1 MEERVFE
8 REGVRLWALLWPGE
22 PERLPVVFLPG
33 FLGPPEAYRAEARTL
48 GTRSVAAL
56 GFRGSPGCGAPGQGW
71 SVEDFLADLV
81 FLLERLAIPPFL
93 RSAYSSNV
101 PLALAYAVRHPER
114 VRGLLLIDY
123 PARVPRPGADWVRR
137 MREARPDLPEAALL
151 GIHAEFGP
159 FDAGPLL
166 SRVRAPTLILR
177 GNPERGGRLDEAEAG
192 AMRAALPEAQVLA
205 FPDAGHEIWDPDPGA
220 YLEALKG
227 FVAEIEDR
235 G

>member
-8 REGVRLWALLWPGE
+8 RGGVRLRALLWPGE
-22 PERLPVVFLPG
+22 SERLPVVFLPG
-33 FLGPPEAYRAEARTL
+33 FLGPPEAYRAEARAL
-48 GTRSVAAL
+48 APHPVAAL
-56 GFRGSPGCGAPGQGW
+56 GLRGSPGCGAPERGW

-81 FLLERLAIPPFL
+81 FLLERRAIPPFL
-93 RSAYSSNV
+93 LSAYSSNV
-101 PLALAYAVRHPER
+101 PLALAYAARHPER

-137 MREARPDLPEAALL
+137 MRKARPDLPEAALL

-166 SRVRAPTLILR
+166 SRVRAPVLLLR
-177 GNPERGGRLDEAEAG
+177 GNPERGGLLDEGEAE
-192 AMRAALPEAQVLA
+192 AMRAALPNARVVA
-205 FPDAGHEIWDPDPGA
+205 FPESGHEVWDPDPGA

-227 FVAEIEDR
+227 FVAALEGGR
-235 G
+235 